1 MATNVYFQNYSFK
14 NEQELID
21 DLVIESIQIYGVDTY
36 YVTRNIQNVDRMFN
50 EDRVSIFN
58 AAYNCEMY
66 ISSVDGFGGEGDF
79 LSKFGLQIRDQM
91 TVCVAFRTFE
101 RNVIRLTPTI
111 IRPLEGDLI
120 WMPFAQE
127 FFKIMHVEH
136 ESVFYQMGQLQVY
149 EMQCEL
155 YEYAGERF
163 MTGIDE
169 IDTHFDP
176 YKFAD
181 TTGGLPDLSLE
192 SLRNKDVPAR
202 NLDYTEEM
210 EPVIDWSQV
219 DPFTDIEINPPR
231 EYDATADTD
240 DVTVDSDVWTVDLDD
255 GN

>member
-1 MATNVYFQNYSFK
+1 MSTNPYFQNYDYQ

-58 AAYNCEMY
+58 AAYNTEMY

-79 LSKFGLQIRDQM
+79 LSRFGLQIRDQVTFVIAM
-91 TVCVAFRTFE
+91 RTFE
-101 RNVIRLTPTI
+101 QNVIRLTPTI

-136 ESVFYQMGQLQVY
+136 ESVFYQTGKLQVY

-163 MTGIDE
+163 QTGIDE

-176 YKFAD
+176 YKFDDNA
-181 TTGGLPDLSLE
+181 GGLPDLSLE
-192 SLRNKDVPAR
+192 SLRNKDVPSR
-202 NLDYTEEM
+202 NIDYKEEM
-210 EPVIDWSQV
+210 EDIMDWSQI
-219 DPFTDIEINPPR
+219 DPFTDTEINPPR
-231 EYDATADTD
+231 DYDATADTD